1 MGVKLWFQIAQG
13 IISRLLAGFVLLVQ
27 RRNGRADRVDLRV
40 GHIRRVWVKP
50 QIVLITGVFRR
61 MRAIGLVR
69 LFSHSHLLR
78 FADDAYM
85 R

>member
-13 IISRLLAGFVLLVQ
+13 IISRLLAGFVFLVQ
-27 RRNGRADRVDLRV
+27 RGNGRADRVYLRV
-40 GHIRRVWVKP
+40 GQIRGVRVKTQV
-50 QIVLITGVFRR
+50 VLITGMLRR
-61 MRAIGLVR
+61 VRAIRLFR

>member
-40 GHIRRVWVKP
+40 GHIR
-50 QIVLITGVFRR
+50 
-61 MRAIGLVR
+61 
-69 LFSHSHLLR
+69 
-78 FADDAYM
+78 
-85 R
+85 